1 MRVRSLLLAMT
12 TFALAG
18 AVTPIVGG
26 SAGQAQAQ
34 AQPSDLVI
42 VVGGQRTPMRQITA
56 QSRTAA
62 RAMGFGGI
70 AQYVVLMGNRA
81 LFRITE
87 RQPTFRL
94 TVPGNVQPQGLFTL
108 ARFEPRPNGSREVLS
123 GGGFMS
129 YSTGIAPQRQVA
141 LNVQIA
147 SDQRGAGSGAT
158 IYELTPQAPMAPGEY
173 AMIVSIASPQAA
185 GPMMGMAIAGTVYDF
200 GVD

>member
-1 MRVRSLLLAMT
+1 MRVRAALMT
-12 TFALAG
+12 IALWAG
-18 AVTPIVGG
+18 AG
-26 SAGQAQAQ
+26 SAAALELPGNEPAMACQAQ
-34 AQPSDLVI
+34 SDLII
-42 VVGGQRTPMRQITA
+42 VVGGQRTPMRSITA

-81 LFRITE
+81 LYRITD

-129 YSTGIAPQRQVA
+129 YSTGISPERQVP

-147 SDQRGAGSGAT
+147 ADQRGAGAGST
-158 IYELTPQAPMAPGEY
+158 IYELTPANPMAPGEY
-173 AMIVSIASPQAA
+173 AMIVSVPNQQNNA
-185 GPMMGMAIAGTVYDF
+185 PMMGVGIAGTVYDF